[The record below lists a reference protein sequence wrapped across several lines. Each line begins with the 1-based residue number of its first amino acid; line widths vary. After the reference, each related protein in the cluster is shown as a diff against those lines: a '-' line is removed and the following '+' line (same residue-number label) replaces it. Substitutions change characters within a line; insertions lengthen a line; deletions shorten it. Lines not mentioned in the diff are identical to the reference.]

1 MALSNALVQANADD
15 IHRGRVMSVYMME
28 FGLTNLGIFFIA
40 ILAGFI
46 GVQWAI
52 GGRSVIL
59 LFVVLYY
66 ILRVPS
72 IRQLP

>member
-1 MALSNALVQANADD
+1 
-15 IHRGRVMSVYMME
+15 MSVYMME

-52 GGRSVIL
+52 GGSAAIL
-59 LFVVLYY
+59 LVVVLYY
-66 ILRVPS
+66 FLRVPS
-72 IRQLP
+72 IRRLP